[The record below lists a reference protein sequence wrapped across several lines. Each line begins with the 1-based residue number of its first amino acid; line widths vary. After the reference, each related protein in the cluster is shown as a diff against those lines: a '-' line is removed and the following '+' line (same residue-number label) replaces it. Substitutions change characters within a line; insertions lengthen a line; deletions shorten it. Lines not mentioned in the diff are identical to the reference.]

1 MERTLRILVIGSQ
14 DGVRGF
20 GRKDVVVLVKEEE
33 VEGVWQM
40 ERTNT
45 WYVTFASTRPLN
57 DFDGQEVGVPD
68 HRVILELCACD
79 RIKVEMKVHWLPF
92 WVSNDTVGECFDRFE
107 DIKNIK
113 HIKDSDDIATGDE
126 RGCDL
131 TREGDQRYLP
141 YFTSMD
147 CNRTLVTAPGR
158 PPSVLDMRAYM
169 KHECPNFVF
178 TQSTGRN
185 YATAVH
191 TPAVSKAGQGA
202 VGRPQVQGRREAVD
216 KSPSVSN
223 TEEVVSMP
231 PSETEQGPAGKP
243 PAEEPQ

>member
-1 MERTLRILVIGSQ
+1 MERTLRILVKGSQ

-20 GRKDVVVLVKEEE
+20 GRKDVVDLVKDEE

-68 HRVILELCACD
+68 LRVILELCACD
-79 RIKVEMKVHWLPF
+79 RIIVEMKVHWLPF
-92 WVSNDTVGECFDRFE
+92 WVSNDTVGKCFDRFE

-131 TREGDQRYLP
+131 YEGGRSKIPSIFYLH
-141 YFTSMD
+141 
-147 CNRTLVTAPGR
+147 GR
-158 PPSVLDMRAYM
+158 
-169 KHECPNFVF
+169 
-178 TQSTGRN
+178 
-185 YATAVH
+185 
-191 TPAVSKAGQGA
+191 
-202 VGRPQVQGRREAVD
+202 
-216 KSPSVSN
+216 
-223 TEEVVSMP
+223 
-231 PSETEQGPAGKP
+231 
-243 PAEEPQ
+243 